1 MANPLNQASDEEL
14 IGEVQRDNDEAFD
27 ILVGRYKDSLSN
39 FVYRFVGDPDQAQ
52 DIVQETLI
60 RVYRSRKSYKPVAKF
75 STWVFTIAT
84 NLAKSHLRRRK
95 LRAILMVTRNR
106 NEPEP
111 VFEVVDEKAGP
122 DAEVDSAMK
131 EEQIQKAL
139 NMLPTK
145 FREVVVF
152 RDIQELSYEEI
163 VAITGLPMGTVKSR
177 INRGRSMLQDMLK
190 SLWSE

>member
-1 MANPLNQASDEEL
+1 MPNPLNQASDEEL